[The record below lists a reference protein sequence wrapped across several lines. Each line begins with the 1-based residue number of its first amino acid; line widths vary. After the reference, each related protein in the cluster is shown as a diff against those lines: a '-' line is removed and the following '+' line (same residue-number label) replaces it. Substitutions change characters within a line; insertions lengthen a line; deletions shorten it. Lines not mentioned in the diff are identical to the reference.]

1 MDNRVNPDPEQR
13 ESAKTGW
20 LEFQRKNTDIE
31 GQKKNYLKLFF
42 RFLIISCVVSDSIIA
57 VLQTITF
64 ISQIFLMVFVLET
77 LVRWYNGFKMFW
89 RSSWNIMNLLITL
102 TLFVGHR
109 VTSDPITFIV
119 FRCLRLIRLT
129 LCLCSMQEMDMT
141 LKATLQSF
149 SEMKIIIFIS
159 VVAILAFT
167 VAGVDMFSTTLPSA
181 FENLSLTFYTL
192 FVCITQ
198 DSWMDTYKI
207 LQEDEMGNTFW
218 TLLYFSTFILS
229 SGLMLS
235 IFDAWI
241 QGNFIVAQKEQA
253 DQERLTVNALFKDS
267 PLDAKLEAAD
277 MIHVEVVVKKIS
289 KIKHQKPLRSGYTEN
304 LTVENYENLVIIM
317 LAIQRNMDE
326 YFTIKREL
334 QKATVEEIKQHDQE
348 ITQHKETASL
358 ENMVNNEMST
368 GDIISTIINLS
379 NAHLLDTSTDSPHL
393 NKTKILKAGEQAT

>member
-1 MDNRVNPDPEQR
+1 MVLL
-13 ESAKTGW
+13 S
-20 LEFQRKNTDIE
+20 KNTVTVSH
-31 GQKKNYLKLFF
+31 NVLK
-42 RFLIISCVVSDSIIA
+42 S
-57 VLQTITF
+57 LQ
-64 ISQIFLMVFVLET
+64 
-77 LVRWYNGFKMFW
+77 
-89 RSSWNIMNLLITL
+89 SSWNIMNLLITL

-109 VTSDPITFIV
+109 VTSDPIAFTV
-119 FRCLRLIRLT
+119 FRCLRSIRLT

-159 VVAILAFT
+159 VVGILAFT

-253 DQERLTVNALFKDS
+253 EQERLTVNALFKDS
-267 PLDAKLEAAD
+267 PLDAKLKAAD

-289 KIKHQKPLRSGYTEN
+289 EIKHQKPLRSGYTEN
-304 LTVENYENLVIIM
+304 LTVENYENLVIVM

-348 ITQHKETASL
+348 ITQLKETASL

-393 NKTKILKAGEQAT
+393 NKSKILKAGEQAT